1 MSELF
6 PPLPPRRPE
15 QPPGLGWIR
24 FEGIDEI
31 WKVELPE
38 PPEAS
43 KAPKSTSPRST
54 RFLSIFQRLLLAGR
68 M

>member
-6 PPLPPRRPE
+6 PPLPPPRPE
-15 QPPGLGWIR
+15 QPPGLGWVR
-24 FEGIDEI
+24 FEGFDEI

-43 KAPKSTSPRST
+43 RESDGRSPRSI
-54 RFLSIFQRLLLAGR
+54 RFLSVFQRLLLAGR